1 MLGPHDIRLVVRSRS
16 AERTSS
22 ADLTITLW
30 PAARGA
36 DLRQALTSAMRRFGG
51 AQLTMFDS
59 VGLIP
64 DDALVAER
72 LNDGDEIVISRSPSA
87 DPTTAACADA
97 PGTTQPYLV
106 ITGGR
111 DVGDRIAL
119 GEGPMTIGRDRSCD
133 LRTYDATVSARHALV
148 SLAAADRHS
157 YHEQSD
163 THVVR
168 IVDQGSVNGT
178 YVNERRV
185 GTSAVARTGDVI
197 RLGAV
202 ELELRLVEPQDR
214 PIGMAVG
221 GTERGQAASPL
232 TAFNRPPRTHAG
244 HTKVVIDPPKPPPI
258 AVGRAPFRPAAIIVP
273 LVFAGLLVAVT
284 KQWMFALFAGMSPVM
299 MTMNS
304 ISDRRSN
311 RDRSRRERARFHGEL
326 AAFDGQLAALAAQ
339 ERERRRAGLPD
350 LAEIERRAVLPS
362 RCLWERRPQHDDF
375 LCLRIGTGDPTWDPP
390 LHSPISP
397 GNAAL
402 AAVLDHHTRLR
413 STPVGV
419 DLRPGRV
426 VGVAGPRRAV
436 VPLVRALV
444 AQIAV
449 LHGPADV
456 QLAFALDPDRE
467 HTWDWAKWLPHI
479 DTTAP
484 QQGIVALGA
493 AAFEHLAVSL
503 VSTAPHA
510 SDAPAAI
517 TTIVVVDAAA
527 STLHDAPALRRLLG
541 DRDRPIAAIVVAASI
556 DELPAICTTVVRMDA
571 SAGSDVPMAIARIED
586 PGTGRAID
594 ELLVNGI
601 TARRARAIAC
611 SLARFNDPDR
621 ADAAAAGIASDVSL
635 LALLDLDAG
644 TTEAELGR
652 TLATRWSKRSPDA
665 APTTVI
671 GLSERGRQVI
681 DIVRDGPHALIGG
694 TTGSGKSE
702 LLRSFVVGLA
712 AVSSPQQLTF
722 VLIDYKG
729 GSAFDACA
737 QLPHVVGVV
746 TDLDE
751 SLSAR
756 AVRCLEAELRWRE
769 RLLRTAGVSD
779 RDSYARL
786 AQLRDKSPTL
796 LPRLVLVVDEFATLK
811 AELPAFVDALIDVAQ
826 RGRSLGV
833 HLVLATQR
841 PAGTVSDLIRANTEL
856 KIALR
861 VQDRAD
867 SMDVIGSPLA
877 ALLPRSR
884 SGMAVVRIGSEEP
897 VTIQAAYTGRPAEDI
912 VKQMVRI
919 RPFTLLD
926 ASRPRRVPSL
936 KRTLL
941 TDGDTELTRIVGSAC
956 GAAAI
961 LGYRT
966 PRRPWPDPLP
976 DHLDLGSIDELLES
990 PSIGDDDPG
999 DVCAATPAVGIID
1012 DPDHQRRGPLV
1023 WEPARGNLLLAGVSG
1038 VDIGAAL
1045 ATIAAAFAGGPQ
1057 SAVHLYGVHAGPSP
1071 LEVIRALPHC
1081 GDVIA
1086 LADRERVDRLVLEL
1100 AAEVE
1105 RRQAMPAEERHRQPR
1120 VIVLID
1126 GLGLVR
1132 TELDDP
1138 TLTNNAWVRLQR
1150 VLADGPT
1157 VDVVG
1162 ALTID
1167 RPAMVTGPI
1176 GALAEQR
1183 WVFRLADRIDY
1194 SLFGLR
1200 GADVAPMPRM
1210 RCLVVSSGLYA
1221 QVADPPSV
1229 DEMAN
1234 IGGPSARVP
1243 KDPPRRIRVLP
1254 EEVRVDDLDQSATS
1268 FGERP
1273 WRVAVGLAD
1282 ATLSTAVASLHAGE
1296 HLLVCG
1302 PARCGRTT
1310 VLAAIARSTL
1320 RAYEGE
1326 CSALGPVVAYLAASR
1341 SRLPTLLTGCAE
1353 VVALADITDVA
1364 HLRPGAA
1371 GRPTVLLIDD
1381 AELLDDPSGAMAALG
1396 TGDQPDLL
1404 IVAAVRT
1411 ELLRAN
1417 YSHWTRQLRRS
1428 RSAILLRPS
1437 DGDAEFTGISI
1448 PRRGVPVTTGRGFLA
1463 QDGQLDVVQFATP

>member
-1 MLGPHDIRLVVRSRS
+1 MLGAHDIRLVVRVTS

-22 ADLTITLW
+22 TDLTITLS
-30 PAARGA
+30 PGACGA
-36 DLRQALTSAMRRFGG
+36 DLRRALTPAIPLFGG
-51 AQLTMFDS
+51 ARLALFDS

-72 LNDGDEIVISRSPSA
+72 VSDGDEIVVSTSRPA
-87 DPTTAACADA
+87 DPTTAARAD
-97 PGTTQPYLV
+97 PTGMHQPHLV
-106 ITGGR
+106 ITGGLE
-111 DVGDRIAL
+111 VGDRLAL
-119 GEGPMTIGRDRSCD
+119 ADRVLSLGRDRSCD
-133 LRTYDATVSARHALV
+133 LRTCDATVSGRHALV
-148 SLAAADRHS
+148 SLVAGDRHS
-157 YHEQSD
+157 CDEQSD
-163 THVVR
+163 SQVLRV
-168 IVDQGSVNGT
+168 VDQGSVNGT
-178 YVNERRV
+178 YVNERSVR
-185 GTSAVARTGDVI
+185 SFAFVASGDVI

-202 ELELRLVEPQDR
+202 ELELRLVEPRDR
-214 PIGMAVG
+214 PIGMVVSG
-221 GTERGQAASPL
+221 RERGQVASPL
-232 TAFNRPPRTHAG
+232 TAFNRPPRTRAG
-244 HTKVVIDPPKPPPI
+244 HKNVVIDPPKPPPI
-258 AVGRAPFRPAAIIVP
+258 VVGKAPFRPAAIVVP

-326 AAFDGQLAALAAQ
+326 AAFDGQLAAVALQ

-350 LAEIERRAVLPS
+350 LAEIERRAALPS
-362 RCLWERRPQHDDF
+362 RRLWERRPQHDDF

-397 GNAAL
+397 GDAAL
-402 AAVLDHHTRLR
+402 AAVLDRHTRLR
-413 STPVGV
+413 STPIGV

-426 VGVAGPRRAV
+426 VGIAGPRRAV
-436 VPLVRALV
+436 DPLVRALV

-456 QLAFALDPDRE
+456 QVAFALDPDRVR
-467 HTWDWAKWLPHI
+467 TWDWAKWLPHV

-484 QQGIVALGA
+484 QPGIVALGA
-493 AAFEHLAVSL
+493 AAFEHLAAAL
-503 VSTAPHA
+503 VSAAPLA
-510 SDAPAAI
+510 GGEPAAI
-517 TTIVVVDAAA
+517 TTVVLVDAAA

-541 DRDRPIAAIVVAASI
+541 DRDRPISAIVVAASV
-556 DELPAICTTVVRMDA
+556 DELPAICTTVVRMAA
-571 SAGSDVPMAIARIED
+571 SEGSDVPTAVARIED

-601 TARRARAIAC
+601 TARRARAIAR

-635 LALLDLDAG
+635 LALLDVDAG

-652 TLATRWSKRSPDA
+652 TLAARWSKRSPDA

-712 AVSSPQQLTF
+712 AVSSPEQLTF

-737 QLPHVVGVV
+737 RLPHVVGVV

-751 SLSAR
+751 LLSAR

-769 RLLRTAGVSD
+769 RLLREAGVSD

-786 AQLRDKSPTL
+786 VQSGGPSPFL

-811 AELPAFVDALIDVAQ
+811 AELPAFVDALVDVAQ

-897 VTIQAAYTGRPAEDI
+897 VTIQAAYTGRPAEDV
-912 VKQMVRI
+912 VKRLVRI
-919 RPFTLLD
+919 RPFTLLN
-926 ASRPRRVPSL
+926 ASRPRGVPPR
-936 KRTLL
+936 KRALAA
-941 TDGDTELTRIVGSAC
+941 DGDTELTRIVGSAC
-956 GAAAI
+956 AAAAI
-961 LGYRT
+961 LGYQT

-976 DHLDLGSIDELLES
+976 AQLDLRSIEELLES
-990 PSIGDDDPG
+990 PSAGDDDPT
-999 DVCAATPAVGIID
+999 DVCAAAPAVGIID
-1012 DPDHQRRGPLV
+1012 DPDHQRRRPLV
-1023 WEPARGNLLLAGVSG
+1023 WEPARGNLLLVGVSG
-1038 VDIGAAL
+1038 VDTGAAL
-1045 ATIAAAFAGGPQ
+1045 ATIAAAFTGGPQ
-1057 SAVHLYGVHAGPSP
+1057 SAVHIYGVHAGPSP
-1071 LEVIRALPHC
+1071 LEAIRVLPHC
-1081 GDVIA
+1081 GDVIP
-1086 LADRERVDRLVLEL
+1086 LADRERVDRLVREL
-1100 AAEVE
+1100 AAEVQ
-1105 RRQAMPAEERHRQPR
+1105 RRQAMPAAERPGQPR

-1138 TLTNNAWVRLQR
+1138 TVTNNAWVRLQR
-1150 VLADGPT
+1150 ILADGPN
-1157 VDVVG
+1157 VDVVC

-1167 RPAMVTGPI
+1167 RPALITGPV

-1194 SLFGLR
+1194 SLFGVR
-1200 GADVAPMPRM
+1200 GADVAPMPRL

-1234 IGGPSARVP
+1234 IGGPSGRVP

-1254 EEVRVDDLDQSATS
+1254 EEVRVDDLDHSATT
-1268 FGERP
+1268 FGDRP

-1282 ATLSTAVASLHAGE
+1282 ATLSTAVASFHSGE

-1310 VLAAIARSTL
+1310 TLAAIAHSTM
-1320 RAYEGE
+1320 RTYEG
-1326 CSALGPVVAYLAASR
+1326 SGHGPVIAYLAASR
-1341 SRLPTLLTGCAE
+1341 SRLPTLLAGCAE
-1353 VVALADITDVA
+1353 VVALADIGDVT

-1371 GRPTVLLIDD
+1371 GRPMVLLFDD

-1411 ELLRAN
+1411 ELLRSN

-1448 PRRGVPVTTGRGFLA
+1448 PRRGVPVTAGRGLLA
-1463 QDGQLDVVQFATP
+1463 QDGQLDVIQFATP

>member
-1 MLGPHDIRLVVRSRS
+1 MLGPHDIRLVVRARS

-22 ADLTITLW
+22 ADLTVTLS
-30 PAARGA
+30 PGARGA
-36 DLRQALTSAMRRFGG
+36 DLRQALTSAMRMFGG
-51 AQLTMFDS
+51 ARLTMFDAI
-59 VGLIP
+59 GPIT

-72 LNDGDEIVISRSPSA
+72 LTDGDEIGVSTSRPA
-87 DPTTAACADA
+87 DPTPAASGDPSGMNRPC
-97 PGTTQPYLV
+97 LV
-106 ITGGR
+106 ITGGLE
-111 DVGDRIAL
+111 VGDRLAL
-119 GEGPMTIGRDRSCD
+119 EGGTLTIGRSRSCD
-133 LRTYDATVSARHALV
+133 IRICDPTVSARHAVV
-148 SLAAADRHS
+148 SLIAADRHTDDS
-157 YHEQSD
+157 QSD
-163 THVVR
+163 SRVLRV
-168 IVDQGSVNGT
+168 VDQGSANGT
-178 YVNERRV
+178 YVNERGV
-185 GTSAVARTGDVI
+185 GSLAFAASGDVI

-202 ELELRLVEPQDR
+202 EVELQLVEPRDR
-214 PIGMAVG
+214 PIGMASG
-221 GTERGQAASPL
+221 GRERGQVASPL
-232 TAFNRPPRTHAG
+232 TAFNRPPRTRAG
-244 HTKVVIDPPKPPPI
+244 RTKVVIDPPKPPPI
-258 AVGRAPFRPAAIIVP
+258 VVGKAPFRPAAIIVP

-311 RDRSRRERARFHGEL
+311 RDRSRREGARFHGEL

-350 LAEIERRAVLPS
+350 LAEIERRAALPS

-375 LCLRIGTGDPTWDPP
+375 LCVRIGTGDPTWDPP
-390 LHSPISP
+390 LQTPISP

-402 AAVLDHHTRLR
+402 AAVLDRHARLR
-413 STPVGV
+413 STPIGV

-426 VGVAGPRRAV
+426 VGIAGPRRAV
-436 VPLVRALV
+436 EPLIRALV
-444 AQIAV
+444 TQIAV

-456 QLAFALDPDRE
+456 QLAFALDPDRV
-467 HTWDWAKWLPHI
+467 HAWDWAKWLPHVG
-479 DTTAP
+479 TTATE
-484 QQGIVALGA
+484 QGIVALGA
-493 AAFEHLAVSL
+493 AAFGQLAVAL
-503 VSTAPHA
+503 VAPLA
-510 SDAPAAI
+510 SAAI
-517 TTIVVVDAAA
+517 TTVVVVDASA
-527 STLHDAPALRRLLG
+527 STLHDAAALRRLLG
-541 DRDRPIAAIVVAASI
+541 DRDRPISAIVVAASV
-556 DELPAICTTVVRMDA
+556 DELPAICTTVVRMAATADSEA
-571 SAGSDVPMAIARIED
+571 PMAVARIEE
-586 PGTGRAID
+586 PGSGRAID
-594 ELLVNGI
+594 DLFVNGI
-601 TARRARAIAC
+601 TARRARAIAR
-611 SLARFNDPDR
+611 SLARFHDPER
-621 ADAAAAGIASDVSL
+621 ADAAAAGMASDVSL

-671 GLSERGRQVI
+671 GLSESGRQVI
-681 DIVRDGPHALIGG
+681 DIVRDGPHALLGG

-702 LLRSFVVGLA
+702 LLRTFVVGLA
-712 AVSSPQQLTF
+712 AVSSPEQLTF

-737 QLPHVVGVV
+737 RLPHVVGVV

-769 RLLRTAGVSD
+769 RLLREAGVSD

-786 AQLRDKSPTL
+786 GGQREPSPFL

-884 SGMAVVRIGSEEP
+884 SGMAVVRIGSEDP
-897 VTIQAAYTGRPAEDI
+897 VTIQAAYTGRPAEDV
-912 VKQMVRI
+912 VKRMVSI
-919 RPFTLLD
+919 RPFTLLN
-926 ASRPRRVPSL
+926 ASRPCRVPSR
-936 KRTLL
+936 KRTLPA
-941 TDGDTELTRIVGSAC
+941 DGDTELTRIVGSAC
-956 GAAAI
+956 AAAAI
-961 LGYRT
+961 LGYPT

-976 DHLDLGSIDELLES
+976 DQLDLRSIDGLLQS
-990 PSIGDDDPG
+990 PSVGDDDPT
-999 DVCAATPAVGIID
+999 DACTAAPSVGIID
-1012 DPDHQRRGPLV
+1012 DPDHQRRRPLI
-1023 WEPARGNLLLAGVSG
+1023 WEPDRGNLLLVGVSG
-1038 VDIGAAL
+1038 VDTGAAL
-1045 ATIAAAFAGGPQ
+1045 ATIAAAFAGAPPG

-1071 LEVIRALPHC
+1071 LEVIRTLPHC

-1086 LADRERVDRLVLEL
+1086 LADRERVDRLVMEL
-1100 AAEVE
+1100 AAEVQQ
-1105 RRQAMPAEERHRQPR
+1105 RQAMPAAERHGQPR

-1126 GLGLVR
+1126 GLGPVR
-1132 TELDDP
+1132 TALDDP
-1138 TLTNNAWVRLQR
+1138 AVTNNAWVRLQR

-1157 VDVVG
+1157 VNIVC

-1167 RPAMVTGPI
+1167 RPALITGPI

-1194 SLFGLR
+1194 SLFGVR
-1200 GADVAPMPRM
+1200 GAEVAPMPRM

-1221 QVADPPSV
+1221 QVADPPLPE
-1229 DEMAN
+1229 EMAN
-1234 IGGPSARVP
+1234 IGGPSGRVP

-1254 EEVRVDDLDQSATS
+1254 EAVRVDDLDPSATT
-1268 FGERP
+1268 FGDRP

-1282 ATLSTAVASLHAGE
+1282 ATLSAAVASFHAGE

-1310 VLAAIARSTL
+1310 VLASIARSTM
-1320 RAYEGE
+1320 RAYEGD
-1326 CSALGPVVAYLAASR
+1326 CSVHAPVIAYLAASR
-1341 SRLPTLLTGCAE
+1341 SSLPTLLAGCAE
-1353 VVALADITDVA
+1353 VVALADISHVA
-1364 HLRPGAA
+1364 HLRLGAA
-1371 GRPTVLLIDD
+1371 GRPMVLLVDD

-1396 TGDQPDLL
+1396 NVDQPDLL

-1428 RSAILLRPS
+1428 RSAIFLRPS

-1448 PRRGVPVTTGRGFLA
+1448 PRRGLPVTAGRGLLA